1 MVKKKSVGKTRKKKS
16 YSRKKKSSSSIWKWI
31 FSSSGQGRKET
42 PAWLHW
48 LLLSLIIIAMMI
60 IFYRY
65 FIHPY
70 EYRWKPCTG
79 CQLYEICIPGKYEVH
94 GIDISHYQNEIDWKQ
109 LRKSQYNKYPIRF
122 IYIKATEG
130 ASMYDAAF
138 EQNFDSARVNGF
150 IRGAYHYFNP
160 EGDATKQ
167 ADFFI
172 SKVNLQEGDLPPV
185 LDVERKGSNSPE
197 ELRNKVKKWLFRIQK
212 YYGVKP
218 ILYTSYKF
226 KARYLTDSLLN
237 TYPYWIA
244 HYYVDSVQYKGQ
256 WTFWQHTDVGKL
268 PGINER
274 VDLNVYNGR
283 LDEFMRM
290 TIKKKK

>member
-1 MVKKKSVGKTRKKKS
+1 
-16 YSRKKKSSSSIWKWI
+16 
-31 FSSSGQGRKET
+31 
-42 PAWLHW
+42 
-48 LLLSLIIIAMMI
+48 MI
-60 IFYRY
+60 VFYRY

-70 EYRWKPCTG
+70 EYRWKPCIG

-109 LRKSQYNKYPIRF
+109 LRKSQYNQYPIRF

-130 ASMYDAAF
+130 GSLFDAAF

-160 EGDATKQ
+160 DGNADEQ

-172 SKVNLQEGDLPPV
+172 SKVQLTEGDLPPV
-185 LDVERKGSNSPE
+185 LDVEKRGGNTSE
-197 ELRNKVKKWLFRIQK
+197 QLRTKVKKWLNRVERH
-212 YYGVKP
+212 YGIKP

-226 KARYLTDSLLN
+226 KTRYLTDSLLD

-244 HYYVDSVQYKGQ
+244 HYYVDSVQYKGK

-268 PGINER
+268 PGISER

-290 TIKKKK
+290 TIHKKK